1 MWKWDLFAWESFLY
15 YFIASHL
22 APLWNRGLEH
32 CNSEI
37 AHCDTNKK
45 PGAHIHQPSAWPVP
59 QRCTTPYPRA
69 VADMDS
75 RFHVSYRQRYWFDIL
90 PDFVIFFLFL
100 PLTTQ
105 SEDNVDL
112 PCSKKPWL
120 QEYRTRSGWWPHER
134 RKGST
139 WSKREEF
146 SVVSSCVFYCVLCF
160 LSCLVCHYTLL
171 FGRERKFTK
180 KRLNSISWFFLQ
192 RHKKLEN
199 WSKIVSYTSMY
210 HAIACL
216 TVPKIIISRW
226 AFGSQPSAVIACVL
240 NKNAVSW
247 QTRHN
252 RKLSKHKLSQN
263 SKNLPCLLKFG
274 LIEDTVTVFQWPWNS
289 ESG

>member
-15 YFIASHL
+15 YFIASNL

-45 PGAHIHQPSAWPVP
+45 QGAHIHQPSAWPVP

-69 VADMDS
+69 VLDMDS

-134 RKGST
+134 RKGSST

-160 LSCLVCHYTLL
+160 LLCLVCHYTLL

-180 KRLNSISWFFLQ
+180 KRLNSISWFFCKDTRSSRIDQKSWVIPLCIT
-192 RHKKLEN
+192 R
-199 WSKIVSYTSMY
+199 SPVSLY
-210 HAIACL
+210 
-216 TVPKIIISRW
+216 
-226 AFGSQPSAVIACVL
+226 Q
-240 NKNAVSW
+240 
-247 QTRHN
+247 
-252 RKLSKHKLSQN
+252 KLSYLGEHSEVSQARSLHACWTRMLYHDRLDTIEN
-263 SKNLPCLLKFG
+263 SQSTNSAKTLKIFNVYSSLG
-274 LIEDTVTVFQWPWNS
+274 L
-289 ESG
+289 